1 MAKREY
7 TSSYLSDHADG
18 KVIVTCPKCGMK
30 RRYDA
35 NALLRKIEDQPMP
48 SLISKIAK
56 AEGCE
61 RTVNVYEDRCALA
74 YDLAAM
80 RLSKT

>member
-1 MAKREY
+1 
-7 TSSYLSDHADG
+7 
-18 KVIVTCPKCGMK
+18 
-30 RRYDA
+30 
-35 NALLRKIEDQPMP
+35 MP